1 MAPGLGA
8 IHHAA
13 FLRIEGQQRALGR
26 GKTRWS
32 KATVA
37 DVRHF
42 AIAQVV
48 VTVIFSQHH
57 GVKDGVSVN
66 SFLDTFGPKIKLQP
80 PRHTVARVSPGR
92 VLCIHAA
99 QSARSHCIDAETRA
113 APGGV
118 LPPYQRS

>member
-32 KATVA
+32 KAPVA

-42 AIAQVV
+42 AMAQVV
-48 VTVIFSQHH
+48 VTVICSQHH
-57 GVKDGVSVN
+57 RVKDGAQ
-66 SFLDTFGPKIKLQP
+66 LMA
-80 PRHTVARVSPGR
+80 RHPEQHLRLG
-92 VLCIHAA
+92 
-99 QSARSHCIDAETRA
+99 
-113 APGGV
+113 
-118 LPPYQRS
+118 

>member
-42 AIAQVV
+42 AMAQVV
-48 VTVIFSQHH
+48 VTVIFSQHD
-57 GVKDGVSVN
+57 GVKDGAQLIATRV
-66 SFLDTFGPKIKLQP
+66 FDDRG
-80 PRHTVARVSPGR
+80 RARESA
-92 VLCIHAA
+92 IHAA
-99 QSARSHCIDAETRA
+99 FQWLLDPDGDPDTDDAPRI
-113 APGGV
+113 V
-118 LPPYQRS
+118 LHGLDNFNKLANDIVLF